1 MYEPFDENEE
11 ITEVQSRFPEKAEYV
26 VSPDAALQAIG
37 EALKNLDGF
46 REKDLHVIRDV
57 IRPLVPN
64 TLPNLADGKILDHLS
79 VSYKSIVNALGYVTA
94 VSTLLGLHT
103 RIDRIKHYYRLA
115 VLPFLDLRLREKI
128 QKLNKEKPFAW
139 RMQKF
144 AYDRV
149 LHSLSRVVDNLVNLI
164 ALGWV
169 FCPGIGEPDK
179 RTGFYNR
186 FVFGA
191 RCGFLDL
198 GHFFNC
204 AIISYVY
211 GPEAAKERA
220 ESVEMAQR
228 RVREMRWLEWMR
240 QYSFLAPLTSFIWG
254 YATSAD
260 TIEDRSSDW
269 FGIRLGEKMRAH
281 EDNGKIIEF
290 FIAQWPSLV
299 RGDMLGPEK
308 ESIFRKIY
316 EIAKLIIQLLRYHLG
331 SGGIFDITSYMQEFF
346 ADYGA
351 LDPNDEKILAPAL
364 LRETIDFYMNQ
375 YGSTEWHKFT
385 SRGWEVVI
393 PQKLWEQVVRDRLT
407 QDKTKLN
414 SVELPI
420 RIQLDNGEKVA
431 PYFREG

>member
-1 MYEPFDENEE
+1 MNEPLHENEE

-37 EALKNLDGF
+37 EALKSIDGF
-46 REKDLHVIRDV
+46 RAKDLQVIRDV
-57 IRPLVPN
+57 VRPLVPEALLN
-64 TLPNLADGKILDHLS
+64 VADAKILDQLS
-79 VSYKSIVNALGYVTA
+79 VSYKSIVNALGYVVA

-103 RIDRIKHYYRLA
+103 RIGRINHYYRLA
-115 VLPFLDLRLREKI
+115 VLPFLDLRLREKVK
-128 QKLNKEKPFAW
+128 KLNKEKPFAW
-139 RMQKF
+139 RLQKF
-144 AYDRV
+144 AYDRL
-149 LHSLSRVVDNLVNLI
+149 LHSLGSVVDNLVNLI

-169 FCPGIGEPDK
+169 FCPGIGEPNK
-179 RTGFYNR
+179 QTGFYNR

-191 RCGFLDL
+191 HCGFLDL

-220 ESVEMAQR
+220 ESVEVAQR
-228 RVREMRWLEWMR
+228 RVRERRWLEWVR
-240 QYSFLAPLTSFIWG
+240 QYSFLAPLSNFIWG

-269 FGIRLGEKMRAH
+269 FGIRMGEKMRAH
-281 EDNGKIIEF
+281 ENNGKIIEF
-290 FIAQWPSLV
+290 FITQWPHLV
-299 RGDMLGPEK
+299 KGDVLGPEQ
-308 ESIFRKIY
+308 ERLPRRIY
-316 EIAKLIIQLLRYHLG
+316 NIVKLIVQLLRHRLG
-331 SGGIFDITSYMQEFF
+331 SGGVFDIAKHLQKFF
-346 ADYGA
+346 VDYGA
-351 LDPNDEKILAPAL
+351 LDPNDEKIVAPAL
-364 LRETIDFYMNQ
+364 LQETIDFYMNK

-393 PQKLWEQVVRDRLT
+393 PQKLWEHVVRDKLT

-414 SVELPI
+414 SAEPPI
-420 RIQLDNGEKVA
+420 RIQLDNGEKVT